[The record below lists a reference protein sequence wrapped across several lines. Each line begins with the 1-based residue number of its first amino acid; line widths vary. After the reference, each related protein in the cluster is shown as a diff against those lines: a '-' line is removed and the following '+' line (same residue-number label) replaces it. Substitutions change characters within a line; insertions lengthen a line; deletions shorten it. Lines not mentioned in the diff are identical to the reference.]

1 DRPVTQFEQ
10 GQVTG
15 NGTLGQASATVDY
28 LFSRGKVGIFGAK
41 GFLNDA
47 VLSRIAMSRKELLE
61 RVCREQIVGV
71 VREDSA
77 VAARAVADAYA
88 RNGIGIIEITL
99 TTPDAYD
106 IISTIAQKYAGN
118 NIVVAAGT
126 VRSSNDAA
134 LARRAGAQIIVSPHT
149 DARVIEYSIENDLLS
164 VAGAGTAT
172 EIIRAWEAG
181 SDIVKIYPAQFLGGP
196 DFIRTI
202 RGPIRDIP
210 MLAGG
215 PVPLDMIDPYLDC
228 GCVAVNLGPSLAVPD
243 LVRSQQWE
251 EIGRRVMLA
260 TSIVQSR
267 KDIQTDSYVH

>member
-1 DRPVTQFEQ
+1 
-10 GQVTG
+10 
-15 NGTLGQASATVDY
+15 
-28 LFSRGKVGIFGAK
+28 
-41 GFLNDA
+41 
-47 VLSRIAMSRKELLE
+47 MSRKELLE
-61 RVCREQIVGV
+61 RVCSEQIVGV

-99 TTPDAYD
+99 TTPDAFD
-106 IISTIAQKYAGN
+106 IMSLIAQKYAGN
-118 NIVVAAGT
+118 DVVVAAGT

-134 LARRAGAQIIVSPHT
+134 QARRAGAQAIVSPHT
-149 DARVIEYSIENDLLS
+149 DVRVIEYAVENDLLS
-164 VAGAGTAT
+164 VAGAATPT

-181 SDIVKIYPAQFLGGP
+181 SDIVKVYPAQYLGGP

-202 RGPIRDIP
+202 RGPIRDVP

-215 PVPLDMIDPYLDC
+215 PVPLDMIDAYLDA

-243 LVRSQQWE
+243 LVKTQQWE
-251 EIGRRVMLA
+251 EIGRRAMLA

-267 KDIQTDSYVH
+267 KDIQSDTYVH

>member
-1 DRPVTQFEQ
+1 
-10 GQVTG
+10 
-15 NGTLGQASATVDY
+15 
-28 LFSRGKVGIFGAK
+28 
-41 GFLNDA
+41 
-47 VLSRIAMSRKELLE
+47 MSRKELLE
-61 RVCREQIVGV
+61 RVCSEQIIGV

-106 IISTIAQKYAGN
+106 IISAVAQKYAGDD
-118 NIVVAAGT
+118 IVVAAGT

-134 LARRAGAQIIVSPHT
+134 MARRAGAQAIVSPHT
-149 DARVIEYSIENDLLS
+149 DVRVIEYAVENDLLS

-181 SDIVKIYPAQFLGGP
+181 SDIVKVYPAQFLGGP

-202 RGPIRDIP
+202 RGPIRDVP

-215 PVPLDMIDPYLDC
+215 PVPLDMIDAYLDA

-243 LVRSQQWE
+243 LVKSQQWE

-267 KDIQTDSYVH
+267 RDIQTDTYVH